1 MLHRLRMDAQ
11 HKGIYLL
18 LQPGPFAEVVGEK
31 ESIRKALPCWR
42 RKRANA
48 KTTYLNF
55 IKSRRESQM
64 IANNFHAFE
73 VYMQVCR
80 CLGLAPGAQDFTD
93 FCRSGYNLL
102 TIWHPGACA

>member
-42 RKRANA
+42 RKRAN
-48 KTTYLNF
+48 KKLMYLNF
-55 IKSRRESQM
+55 IKTRRESQM

-80 CLGLAPGAQDFTD
+80 CLGLAPGAQDFAD
-93 FCRSGYNLL
+93 FCRNGYNLL
-102 TIWHPGACA
+102 TIWRPEAHA